1 MSFGLGLAAGAAVLV
16 PVVAPFLV
24 APGVGDVPGDAL
36 PAGAEAALEGALLAG
51 VFGAAGCVAAD
62 TVVVAQRKAH
72 ASAQANEVVRL
83 ICARIVTL
91 APHFGHGG
99 PHEPSKWPQAGL
111 PWVNSTIIRLSHQ
124 AAALKFNS
132 DTLLTHLEK
141 QLLPVYLISGD
152 EPLLTAEAT
161 DAVRAKARASGF
173 TERETHFMERGGDW
187 NDVRASANNLSLFAE
202 RRIVEIRMPTGKP
215 GNTGSAA
222 IVALLGNNDPDRVL
236 LLTAPKLDR
245 DAQGSEWVRAVET
258 HGALVQVWP
267 VEASRLAAWLR
278 SRAKRLK
285 LNVEDDALELIAD
298 RTEGNLL
305 AADQELQKLRMLARG
320 DRVSLEDVLGSV
332 ADSARFDV
340 FQLGECALAGDT
352 ARALRMLEVLRA
364 EGVEPTLVLWSL
376 SKTVRDLWGSVHSAG
391 GGRPTW
397 RRQTAALEQGE
408 RRAPK
413 LHFGRLTA
421 RATRADRMIKG
432 RESGDAWDEM
442 ALLAMDICARPIMP
456 LPRSVVK

>member
-1 MSFGLGLAAGAAVLV
+1 M
-16 PVVAPFLV
+16 
-24 APGVGDVPGDAL
+24 
-36 PAGAEAALEGALLAG
+36 
-51 VFGAAGCVAAD
+51 
-62 TVVVAQRKAH
+62 
-72 ASAQANEVVRL
+72 
-83 ICARIVTL
+83 
-91 APHFGHGG
+91 
-99 PHEPSKWPQAGL
+99 
-111 PWVNSTIIRLSHQ
+111 
-124 AAALKFNS
+124 KFNS
-132 DTLLTHLEK
+132 DTLLTHLEQ

-202 RRIVEIRMPTGKP
+202 RRIVEIRMPTAKP

-222 IVALLGNNDPDRVL
+222 IVALLANKDPDRVL
-236 LLTAPKLDR
+236 LLTTPKLDR

-258 HGALVQVWP
+258 NGALVQVWP
-267 VEASRLAAWLR
+267 VDASRLTGWLR
-278 SRAKRLK
+278 TRAKRMK
-285 LNVEDDALELIAD
+285 LDVESDALEIIAE

-305 AADQELQKLRMLARG
+305 AADQELQKLRMTARA
-320 DRVSLEDVLGSV
+320 DRVTAEDVLGSV

-352 ARALRMLEVLRA
+352 SRALRMLEVLRA

-376 SKTVRDLWGSVHSAG
+376 SKSMRDLWGAIQSSGG
-391 GGRPTW
+391 GGRAPAW
-397 RRQTAALEQGE
+397 RRQSAALEQGE
-408 RRAPK
+408 RRASK

-421 RATRADRMIKG
+421 RAARADRMIKG
-432 RESGDAWDEM
+432 REQGDAWDEM
-442 ALLAMDICARPIMP
+442 ALLAMDICARPILA

>member
-1 MSFGLGLAAGAAVLV
+1 M
-16 PVVAPFLV
+16 
-24 APGVGDVPGDAL
+24 
-36 PAGAEAALEGALLAG
+36 
-51 VFGAAGCVAAD
+51 
-62 TVVVAQRKAH
+62 
-72 ASAQANEVVRL
+72 
-83 ICARIVTL
+83 
-91 APHFGHGG
+91 
-99 PHEPSKWPQAGL
+99 
-111 PWVNSTIIRLSHQ
+111 
-124 AAALKFNS
+124 KFNS
-132 DTLLTHLEK
+132 DTLLTHLEQ

-215 GNTGSAA
+215 GNAGSAA
-222 IVALLGNNDPDRVL
+222 IVALLGNKDPDRVL

-267 VEASRLAAWLR
+267 VEASRLVAWLR
-278 SRAKRLK
+278 TRAKRLK
-285 LNVEDDALELIAD
+285 LGLEDDGLEIIAE

-320 DRVSLEDVLGSV
+320 DRVSVEDVLGSV

-352 ARALRMLEVLRA
+352 ARALRMLEGLRA

-376 SKTVRDLWGSVHSAG
+376 SKTVRDLWGSVYSAG

-413 LHFGRLTA
+413 LHFGRLAA

>member
-1 MSFGLGLAAGAAVLV
+1 
-16 PVVAPFLV
+16 
-24 APGVGDVPGDAL
+24 
-36 PAGAEAALEGALLAG
+36 
-51 VFGAAGCVAAD
+51 
-62 TVVVAQRKAH
+62 
-72 ASAQANEVVRL
+72 
-83 ICARIVTL
+83 
-91 APHFGHGG
+91 
-99 PHEPSKWPQAGL
+99 
-111 PWVNSTIIRLSHQ
+111 
-124 AAALKFNS
+124 LKFNS
-132 DTLLTHLEK
+132 DTLLKHLEQ

-152 EPLLTAEAT
+152 EPLLIAESA
-161 DAVRAKARASGF
+161 DAVRAKARATGF

-202 RRIVEIRMPTGKP
+202 RRIVEIRMPTAKP

-222 IVALLGNNDPDRVL
+222 IVALLGNKDTDRVL
-236 LLTAPKLDR
+236 LITAPKLDR

-267 VEASRLAAWLR
+267 VDASRLTGWLR
-278 SRAKRLK
+278 TRAKKLRLD
-285 LNVEDDALELIAD
+285 VENDALEIIAE

-305 AADQELQKLRMLARG
+305 AADQELQKLRMIVRG
-320 DRVSLEDVLGSV
+320 DRVSTEDVLGSV

-376 SKTVRDLWGSVHSAG
+376 SKSMRELWGTVQSPG
-391 GGRPTW
+391 GSGRAPAW
-397 RRQTAALEQGE
+397 RRQSAALQQGE

-421 RATRADRMIKG
+421 RAARADRMIKG
-432 RESGDAWDEM
+432 RETGDAWDEM
-442 ALLAMDICARPIMP
+442 SLLAMDICASPILA